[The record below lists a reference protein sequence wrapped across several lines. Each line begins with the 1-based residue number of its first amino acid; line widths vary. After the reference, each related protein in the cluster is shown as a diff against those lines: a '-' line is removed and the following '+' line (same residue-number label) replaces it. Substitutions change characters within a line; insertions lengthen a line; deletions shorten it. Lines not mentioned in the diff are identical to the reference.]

1 MLVVETD
8 RNFPTL
14 AGITHKCTAF
24 DLQEGNRVAGS
35 AERRADECGG
45 LVG

>member
-8 RNFPTL
+8 RDLPTL
-14 AGITHKCTAF
+14 AGITHKYTAF
-24 DLQEGNRVAGS
+24 DLQKGNQVAGS